1 MNINKD
7 YQLLKPVEQGQCVWD
22 LAIQLY
28 GSVEELPRILS
39 DNPEVSVNAA
49 LAENTSI
56 RYQANPAN
64 VTDKPTMDYLR
75 ENEIIVNTHVVIT
88 DSNYLLQEDDSLLQ
102 QEDNSNILIL

>member
-7 YQLLKPVEQGQCVWD
+7 YQLLKPVEQGQCAWD

-39 DNPEVSVNAA
+39 DNPEINVNTA

-56 RYQANPAN
+56 RYQSNPAN

-102 QEDNSNILIL
+102 QEDNSNILTL